1 MKQKGFVII
10 DVSDNKYKVVNIT
23 RLRSDRAGS
32 VFNLDGVVTVM
43 IIPVFALPQLPGVV
57 MTLARPVFLLV
68 VLAGQDVNQQGE
80 LETH

>member
-1 MKQKGFVII
+1 MII

-23 RLRSDRAGS
+23 CLRSDGAGF
-32 VFNLDGVVTVM
+32 VFNLDGVAAVM
-43 IIPVFALPQLPGVV
+43 IIPVFSLPDLPGVV

-68 VLAGQDVNQQGE
+68 VLARQDVNQQGE